1 MTTRPRI
8 LTGDTP
14 TGRLHLGHYVGS
26 LENRIRLQHDH
37 DCYIL
42 IANVHAFTTRASR
55 PDDIRRDTIEIVRDQ
70 LAAGIDPALS
80 TFVVQSEIPA
90 IAELTFLLAMLV
102 PFSRVM
108 RNPTLKAEI
117 KNKQLGDHYSFGFPL
132 YAVGQ
137 CADIL
142 AFGANLVPVG
152 DDQVAHIEMTRE
164 VARRFAQFYGAG
176 VLPIPEPVLGRVGRL
191 PGIDGVEKMSKSR
204 GNAIYLADTSEEIHR
219 KMARLYTGRQ
229 SANEPG
235 DPANALFQ
243 YARAF
248 MPDQQRVR
256 QLAER
261 YVRGDIGDAA
271 VKSEVADAID
281 ALVAPMRERR
291 ARYTDAKVVE
301 LLRDHA
307 TRANLV
313 ANETLTRVKD
323 AMRLTLQPCA

>member
-26 LENRIRLQHDH
+26 LENRIRLQRDH

-42 IANVHAFTTRASR
+42 IANVHAFTTRALQ
-55 PDDIRRDTIEIVRDQ
+55 PDEIRRDTIEIVRDQ
-70 LAAGIDPALS
+70 FAAGLDPSLV

-90 IAELTFLLAMLV
+90 IAELTFLLAMLI

-117 KNKQLGDHYSFGFPL
+117 TSKQLGDHYSFGFPL

-142 AFGANLVPVG
+142 AFRADLVPVG
-152 DDQVAHIEMTRE
+152 EDQAAHIEMTRE
-164 VARRFAQFYGAG
+164 VARRFAQVYGAD
-176 VLPIPEPVLGRVGRL
+176 VFPVPSALVGRVGRL

-204 GNAIYLADTSEEIHR
+204 GNAIFLSDSREEIHR

-229 SANEPG
+229 SADEPG
-235 DPANALFQ
+235 DTDNALFQ

-248 MPDQQRVR
+248 LPDARV
-256 QLAER
+256 QELAAA
-261 YVRGDIGDAA
+261 YARGGIGDGGI
-271 VKSEVADAID
+271 KREVADAID

-291 ARYTDAKVVE
+291 ARYTDDAVLS
-301 LLRDHA
+301 LLREHA
-307 TRANLV
+307 ARANVV
-313 ANETLTRVKD
+313 ANETLARVKD
-323 AMRLTLQPCA
+323 AMKLRL